1 MFQNVI
7 ISNKNVLNIILI
19 VHPLLNSRDIKI
31 TSQCIVCTYTHTT
44 ATRTTTTQKAKVEI

>member
-7 ISNKNVLNIILI
+7 ISNKIVLNIILI
-19 VHPLLNSRDIKI
+19 VHPLPNSRDIKI